1 MGRREIL
8 LKIFAKIFGNT
19 NFVSI
24 FVLPKRSIMQ
34 LDLFGYPGD
43 VSYEYVILL
52 GLPEAVKK
60 RVVTKKR
67 DFFSK
72 YGTLSAIRSAPH
84 MKLVSFTM
92 KSSLEDRIIESLE
105 KVSLGEAPF
114 KVSLKN
120 YGAYEK
126 HSISI
131 KVQDR
136 EPILSLCSQLS
147 SLLSITSQA
156 PLPPAAFTNE
166 PAIEIASGLTPGVYL
181 RAAKEYAKKMF
192 TDLFVANSLLLLKR
206 RNEHQK
212 YQVVRGFEFMGLP
225 FLTCRSDRFSS
236 IPSLS
241 RLSS

>member
-1 MGRREIL
+1 
-8 LKIFAKIFGNT
+8 
-19 NFVSI
+19 
-24 FVLPKRSIMQ
+24 MQ
-34 LDLFGYPGD
+34 LDLFSFPGN
-43 VSYEYVILL
+43 VTYEYVLLL
-52 GLPEAVKK
+52 GLPESVKK

-67 DFFSK
+67 EFFSK
-72 YGTLSAIRSAPH
+72 YGTLSAIRSTPH
-84 MKLVSFTM
+84 LVLSSFTM
-92 KSSLEDRIIESLE
+92 KGSLEDHIIEQLE

-120 YGAYEK
+120 YGACEK

-136 EPILSLCSQLS
+136 EPILALSSQLS

-156 PLPPAAFTNE
+156 PLPPAAFSQN
-166 PAIEIASGLTPGVYL
+166 PAIEIASGLTPGVFA

-192 TDLFVANSLLLLKR
+192 TDMFVANSMLLLKR

-225 FLTCRSDRFSS
+225 FLSCRSDRFSS

-241 RLSS
+241 RISS